1 MKRSLTVFSADADI
15 VTACQKAAA
24 LVPEAIGDFQVIA
37 SLMEL
42 AEQTVDGLVVVDPA
56 VFAPL
61 SVQEWSLDFL
71 RNHRALLFLL
81 TQGDLADADGLARF
95 VGAQGAVSLPIQPE
109 ALADLLASPFGAP
122 RSVKPAPAP
131 SVDAETLGESLTAML
146 GNRIDED
153 REVFLRHITDAETG
167 LFASDYW
174 EHRLDEEFKRSNRFR
189 FPLGLVAFSM
199 DGEVAD
205 ARALEV
211 ASIILLDTRD
221 VDVAARWD
229 HRTFV
234 ALLPHT
240 GPAGV
245 ALFAER
251 VTQGLKKLGLKDL
264 MSETV
269 EWEASVGVCPD
280 ASLVSAQ
287 AFLQSVLPQPA

>member
-1 MKRSLTVFSADADI
+1 MKRSLTIFSTDAD
-15 VTACQKAAA
+15 VVAACQKAAA
-24 LVPEAIGDFQVIA
+24 LASDAIGEIQVSA
-37 SLMEL
+37 SAEEL
-42 AEQTVDGLVVVDPA
+42 AKLTVDGLLVVDPVA
-56 VFAPL
+56 LAPH

-71 RNHRALLFLL
+71 RNHRTLLFLL
-81 TQGDLADADGLARF
+81 TKGDLADADGLARF

-122 RSVKPAPAP
+122 RSVKPEPAP
-131 SVDAETLGESLTAML
+131 SVDAETLGESLTAIL
-146 GNRIDED
+146 EDRVDED
-153 REVFLRHITDAETG
+153 REAFLRRITDAETG

-199 DGEVAD
+199 DGEIAD
-205 ARALEV
+205 DRALEV
-211 ASIILLDTRD
+211 ASVILLDTRD
-221 VDVAARWD
+221 VDVASRWD

-245 ALFAER
+245 ALFADR

-269 EWEASVGVCPD
+269 EWEASLGVCPD
-280 ASLVSAQ
+280 ASLASAQ
-287 AFLQSVLPQPA
+287 AFLRSVLPQTA